1 MDEKYVLIKP
11 YTCQYGTLPEGTEI
25 ICFRGQVYVNGGPI
39 PNSYNK
45 IFLDL
50 VNNSDE
56 YVRKV
61 KIPKN
66 MF

>member
-11 YTCQYGTLPEGTEI
+11 FECQYGKLPEGSEI
-25 ICFRGQVYVNGGPI
+25 IAFMGQIYVNGGPI

-50 VNNSDE
+50 INNNE

-66 MF
+66 TF

>member
-11 YTCQYGTLPEGTEI
+11 YECQYGTLPEGSEI
-25 ICFRGQVYVNGGPI
+25 IAFRGQIYVNGGPI

-45 IFLDL
+45 IFLEL
-50 VNNSDE
+50 INNDE

-66 MF
+66 TF

>member
-11 YTCQYGTLPEGTEI
+11 YPCQYGTLPEGTEVI
-25 ICFRGQVYVNGGPI
+25 YFRGQFYVNGGPI
-39 PNSYNK
+39 PNTYND
-45 IFLDL
+45 IFLKLIED
-50 VNNSDE
+50 DE
-56 YVRKV
+56 YVRMV

>member
-11 YTCQYGTLPEGTEI
+11 YECQYGTLASGTEI

-39 PNSYNK
+39 PSSYNR

-50 VNNSDE
+50 INKQE

-61 KIPKN
+61 KINKN
-66 MF
+66 EF

>member
-1 MDEKYVLIKP
+1 MNEKYVLIKP
-11 YTCQYGTLPEGTEI
+11 FECKYGKLPEGSEI
-25 ICFRGQVYVNGGPI
+25 IAFRGQIWVNGGPI
-39 PNSYNK
+39 PSGYNG

-50 VNNSDE
+50 IQDSD

-61 KIPKN
+61 KIQKN

>member
-11 YTCQYGTLPEGTEI
+11 YECQYGRLPEGTEI
-25 ICFRGQVYVNGGPI
+25 IAFRGQIWVNGGPI
-39 PNSYNK
+39 PPSYNG
-45 IFLDL
+45 IFLRL
-50 VNNSDE
+50 IENSE

-66 MF
+66 QF

>member
-1 MDEKYVLIKP
+1 MNEKYVLIKP
-11 YTCQYGTLPEGTEI
+11 YECQYGTIPSGSEI
-25 ICFRGQVYVNGGPI
+25 ICFRGQVWVNGGPI
-39 PNSYNK
+39 PPSFNS

-50 VNNSDE
+50 INNDE

-61 KIPKN
+61 KIQKN

>member
-11 YTCQYGTLPEGTEI
+11 YECQYGTLGIGTEI
-25 ICFRGQVYVNGGPI
+25 VCFRGQVWVNGGPI
-39 PNSYNK
+39 PPSYNR

-50 VNNSDE
+50 ISDTS

-61 KIPKN
+61 KIEKN
-66 MF
+66 QF